1 MYQSAGTVYPSP
13 QSICSVELRTVT
25 VLPAGRIGGPPTTL
39 IARPYRLKTI
49 VPIALSRPDHP
60 GAAAVEVVAALTG
73 AANATAAV
81 CGAAVLR
88 VAGVS
93 AMRGSGTTA
102 AAAGSTGVS
111 VDSTDSSDVDASSS
125 WSAAGFAAGFRSC
138 ATGLAGWS
146 ASFSEVSDPAR
157 FACLTVAIS
166 GSSAR
171 CWPGCSASCGVL
183 ASAPGSAVSSFFG
196 LVPEGFVSGLPA
208 PSASEFALLAVFF
221 AASDEVVPVA
231 SAPGGLSA
239 LAAPAPATVAAVTPA
254 VTIAAPNHTK
264 NRSTM
269 ASPVPDRGKDN
280 ARCQPARAINR
291 NWPWASQQPSTCR
304 GSVYA
309 QVRWRWCGH
318 DARRYRD

>member
-60 GAAAVEVVAALTG
+60 GAAAVE
-73 AANATAAV
+73 
-81 CGAAVLR
+81 
-88 VAGVS
+88 
-93 AMRGSGTTA
+93 A